1 MEVVQVTAKRVE
13 DALKDAL
20 RQLSATIDDVDV
32 KVIDAGGGLFGSA
45 KLEVSLTEEVRIER
59 ERRAARDN
67 RRREQLGGR
76 DRLKQP
82 AFEQPR
88 DAKKDSPAPFKKPE
102 QSKPQEDLKP
112 EAKNDKG
119 KNFAGKQQQ
128 PAQQQKPQ
136 QKPQGQPKNQP
147 QQKPQQPKQEQPP
160 KAKEP
165 ENQASRPDEPS
176 EIPEKSFNETMAFL
190 KNVIAK
196 MGIETELKTDAHGWD
211 LDVTVLSDDPV
222 LIGYHGE
229 TLDSIEYLAGLVA
242 NRDTE
247 KYVRVSLDSNNYR
260 DKRSDS
266 LVKLAEKMAAKCI
279 KTEHKVSL
287 EPMNS
292 ANRKVVH
299 AALSSNDKVTTRSEG
314 KEPNRR
320 VVIYF
325 KRGAKQGEGKQP
337 DKREFKQKN
346 GDKAEIK
353 KVDEPKE
360 EAVEKLIPPVETL
373 ETENAAPA
381 APVEETT
388 VAAVETEQT
397 KPAET
402 VETAQAVPE
411 EPKAEET
418 SASPKPEQKQ
428 EEGETEV
435 KTEEPEA

>member
-1 MEVVQVTAKRVE
+1 MEIVQVTAKRAE
-13 DALKDAL
+13 DALKNAL
-20 RQLSATIDDVDV
+20 RQLGATIDEVDV
-32 KVIDAGGGLFGSA
+32 KVIDAGGGLFKSA
-45 KLEVSLTEEVRIER
+45 KLEVSLTEEVKIER

-67 RRREQLGGR
+67 TRREQRDGR
-76 DRLKQP
+76 ERREPP

-88 DAKKDSPAPFKKPE
+88 DAKKDSPASFKKPE
-102 QSKPQEDLKP
+102 QGKPREDLKSD
-112 EAKNDKG
+112 AKSDRG
-119 KNFAGKQQQ
+119 KDSAGRQQQ
-128 PAQQQKPQ
+128 PFQQQKPQ
-136 QKPQGQPKNQP
+136 QKPQGQQKNQP
-147 QQKPQQPKQEQPP
+147 QQKPQQPKQEQPL

-165 ENQASRPDEPS
+165 ENRASVPDAPS

-190 KNVIAK
+190 RNVIAK
-196 MGIETELKTDAHGWD
+196 MGMETELKTDAHGWD
-211 LDVTVLSDDPV
+211 LDVIVLSDDPG

-266 LVKLAEKMAAKCI
+266 LVRLAEKMAAKCI

-292 ANRKVVH
+292 ANRKAVH
-299 AALSSNDKVTTRSEG
+299 DALSGNDKVITRSEG

-325 KRGAKQGEGKQP
+325 KREAKQGEGSRGEGKQT

-346 GDKAEIK
+346 GDKAESGK
-353 KVDEPKE
+353 AGESKE
-360 EAVEKLIPPVETL
+360 EAAERLIPPVETL

-381 APVEETT
+381 APVEET
-388 VAAVETEQT
+388 AAVETEQT
-397 KPAET
+397 KPAEA
-402 VETAQAVPE
+402 VETAQEPE
-411 EPKAEET
+411 AEET
-418 SASPKPEQKQ
+418 SASEAPEQKRK
-428 EEGETEV
+428 EGGTAIETEA
-435 KTEEPEA
+435 K